1 LIILDGLG
9 SVRKKRTLATNFN
22 CHPKKKKKTFPIL
35 SSNQKEKAMKI
46 IISQEK
52 SQYDQKGLEII
63 KICTTCTMKDILSFF
78 FLVHMQH

>member
-9 SVRKKRTLATNFN
+9 LVRKIRTLATNFK
-22 CHPKKKKKTFPIL
+22 CHQKKKSFPIL
-35 SSNQKEKAMKI
+35 SSNQKEKALKV

-52 SQYDQKGLEII
+52 SQYDQKGLEIS
-63 KICTTCTMKDILSFF
+63 KICTTCTLKDILSFF